1 MAWCPK
7 CKYEYREGVT
17 VCPDCEC
24 ELVDDLSLVCEE
36 EKPGIDPTALLNMLY
51 DDQHAEAKPA
61 EKVELYVNN
70 EERARENKSS
80 AYILLLVGTA
90 GFITD
95 IAYFL
100 GYIPNNLTPSGK
112 YMVCGVMGV
121 LFFLFIIMGFVSMH
135 NSKVFMKK
143 AYSENNL
150 TYTIKKWLIEN
161 INKDEF
167 DQKLGFTGESEELKY
182 FGRINELKDMI
193 NEQYMNLDGSY
204 VDRIIEEIY
213 PEIFEGDI
221 EE

>member
-17 VCPDCEC
+17 VCPDCDC

-36 EKPGIDPTALLNMLY
+36 NKPAIDPAQLLGMLY
-51 DDQHAEAKPA
+51 DDQQTDTKPA

-80 AYILLLVGTA
+80 AYILLLVGIA
-90 GFITD
+90 GFATD

-121 LFFLFIIMGFVSMH
+121 LFFLFIVMGFVSMH
-135 NSKVFMKK
+135 NSKKFMKK

-150 TYTIKKWLIEN
+150 TDTIKKWLVDTVNVE
-161 INKDEF
+161 EF
-167 DQKLGFTGESEELKY
+167 DQKIGISDESDELKY
-182 FGRINELKDMI
+182 FSRINELKDMI
-193 NEQYMNLDGSY
+193 NEQYMNLDGGY

-213 PEIFEGDI
+213 PEIFEKVT

>member
-24 ELVDDLSLVCEE
+24 ELVDDLSLVCDEQ
-36 EKPGIDPTALLNMLY
+36 KPALDQAQLLSMLY
-51 DDQHAEAKPA
+51 DQQSNDSKPA

-70 EERARENKSS
+70 EERAKENKSS
-80 AYILLLVGTA
+80 AFILLLVGA
-90 GFITD
+90 VGLATD

-100 GYIPNNLTPSGK
+100 GFIPNSLTPSGK

-121 LFFLFIIMGFVSMH
+121 LFFLFFIMGFVSMH
-135 NSKVFMKK
+135 NSRQFMKK

-150 TYTIKKWLIEN
+150 TETIKKWLVDN
-161 INKDEF
+161 IKVDEF
-167 DQKLGFTGESEELKY
+167 DEKLGFTDETEELKY

-193 NEQYMNLDGSY
+193 NEQYMNLDGAY

-213 PEIFEGDI
+213 PDIFEKDI

>member
-24 ELVDDLSLVCEE
+24 ELVDDLSLVCD
-36 EKPGIDPTALLNMLY
+36 EKKPEIDPAQLLNMLY
-51 DDQHAEAKPA
+51 EDQQTESKPV
-61 EKVELYVNN
+61 EKAELYVNN
-70 EERARENKSS
+70 EEKARENKSS
-80 AYILLLVGTA
+80 AYILLLVGTV
-90 GFITD
+90 GFVTD

-135 NSKVFMKK
+135 NSRVFMKK

-150 TYTIKKWLIEN
+150 TDTIKNWLVEN
-161 INKDEF
+161 VKMDEF
-167 DQKLGFTGESEELKY
+167 DEKLGFTDESDELRY
-182 FGRINELKDMI
+182 FSRINELKDMI
-193 NEQYMNLDGSY
+193 NDQYMNLDGSY

-213 PEIFEGDI
+213 PEIFED
-221 EE
+221 ETES